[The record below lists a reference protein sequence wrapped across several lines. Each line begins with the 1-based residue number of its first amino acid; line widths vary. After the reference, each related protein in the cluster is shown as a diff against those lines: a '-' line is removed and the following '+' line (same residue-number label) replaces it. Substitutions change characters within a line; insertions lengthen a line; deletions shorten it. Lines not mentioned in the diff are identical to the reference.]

1 MAFGAHIIS
10 EKFIIALSA
19 LITRKKKKRPPKF
32 GASHTGEQCSQVVK
46 IGNLLKFTGCEILQ
60 PAKFPLSSFSS
71 VFFAPNFLWFDHAS
85 SNSARVHRV

>member
-19 LITRKKKKRPPKF
+19 LITRKKKNPTKF

-46 IGNLLKFTGCEILQ
+46 IGNLLKFTSCEISQ

-71 VFFAPNFLWFDHAS
+71 IFFAPNFLWFDHAS